1 MSTSDHET
9 RHYVR
14 TYLNVFAALM
24 ALTIITVTVSYLRLA
39 IPLAIVV
46 ALAIAILKGS
56 LVASFFMHLIS
67 ERPLIFVML
76 LGVAILFAALMVLP
90 VLTMK
95 DSIATPHTPWT
106 TPASSASLL
115 EH

>member
-1 MSTSDHET
+1 MSASDHET

-24 ALTIITVTVSYLRLA
+24 ALTLITVAASYLHLA
-39 IPLAIVV
+39 IPLAIVL
-46 ALAIAILKGS
+46 ALGIAILKGS

-67 ERPLIFVML
+67 ERPLIFGAL
-76 LGVAILFAALMVLP
+76 LITVVLFTALMVLP
-90 VLTMK
+90 VLATK
-95 DSIATPHTPWT
+95 DSIATPYSPWT
-106 TPASSASLL
+106 TPSPAAPHT